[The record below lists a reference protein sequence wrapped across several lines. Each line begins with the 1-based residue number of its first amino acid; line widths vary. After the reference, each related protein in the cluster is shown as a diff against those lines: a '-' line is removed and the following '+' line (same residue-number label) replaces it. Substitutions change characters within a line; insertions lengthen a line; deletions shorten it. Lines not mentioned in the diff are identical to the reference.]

1 MARGYSVSG
10 PNASG
15 SATKT
20 MVTVISATTVRPRIF
35 DLVLGS
41 QATPAD
47 QAAEYAVSRFTAV
60 GTAAS
65 NPTPLPTDPSDVASI
80 STAGITHSVEP
91 TYTASQD
98 VLVINL
104 NQRATF
110 RWVASPGYELVAPA
124 TATNG
129 LGARLVAATTAMVE
143 WANVF
148 FFE

>member
-1 MARGYSVSG
+1 MRAYSVSG

-20 MVTVISATTVRPRIF
+20 MVTIIGSTTVRPRVF

-47 QAAEYAVSRFTAV
+47 QAAEYAVTRFTAA
-60 GTAAS
+60 GTAGS
-65 NPTPLPTDPSDVASI
+65 SPTPLPLDPGDVAAVAA
-80 STAGITHSVEP
+80 AGITHSAEP
-91 TYTASQD
+91 TYTANTD
-98 VLVINL
+98 LLVINL

-110 RWVASPGYELVAPA
+110 RWVASPGYELVGPA
-124 TATNG
+124 TANNG
-129 LGARLVAATTAMVE
+129 LGTRLVAATTALVN